1 MTEQEFEQSIIKR
14 FGLAYWQSLESR
26 VDAAMKDDSWL
37 DHEDDHVG
45 NEFTY
50 PSC

>member
-1 MTEQEFEQSIIKR
+1 MTEQEFEQSIIER
-14 FGLAYWQSLESR
+14 FGLAYWQSLEDVLMFNDR
-26 VDAAMKDDSWL
+26 LL

-45 NEFTY
+45 NDYTY

>member
-14 FGLAYWQSLESR
+14 FGLAYWQSLEDVLMLNDR
-26 VDAAMKDDSWL
+26 LL

-45 NEFTY
+45 NDVTY